1 MLEVKPREP
10 SIPGGLAGGDRR
22 VPGRRALLMR
32 YTFAVGRRSRGS
44 LAHWLAG
51 CATLVAV
58 AVALIAAVAAFYVLM
73 IG

>member
-1 MLEVKPREP
+1 MSPAFPAVLLVEITACLV
-10 SIPGGLAGGDRR
+10 G
-22 VPGRRALLMR
+22 VLLMR